1 MGEYAV
7 GGCATIYG
15 DLKSVV
21 LVSLHRDK
29 SDVFR
34 DHGAAEGSG
43 VCVPLVGSSCKI
55 GVIMPT
61 SRSARSLW
69 EM

>member
-7 GGCATIYG
+7 GGCATVYG
-15 DLKSVV
+15 VPKSGV

-43 VCVPLVGSSCKI
+43 VCMPLVGSFCKI
-55 GVIMPT
+55 WVTMPT
-61 SRSARSLW
+61 LQSARSLW
-69 EM
+69 KM